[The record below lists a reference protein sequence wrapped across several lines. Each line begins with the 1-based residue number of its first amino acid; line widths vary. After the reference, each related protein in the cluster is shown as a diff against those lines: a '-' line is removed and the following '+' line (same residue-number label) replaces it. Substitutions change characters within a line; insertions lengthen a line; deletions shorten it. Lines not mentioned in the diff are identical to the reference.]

1 MMTVNVMIADIKMT
15 TSIIV
20 VTSIGMRVEEVVEET
35 EKEENRIKQNG
46 LCFQYTSHESRFSCV
61 YSQRSVPLPPPR
73 VWE

>member
-35 EKEENRIKQNG
+35 EKEES
-46 LCFQYTSHESRFSCV
+46 L
-61 YSQRSVPLPPPR
+61 
-73 VWE
+73 